1 MIMGKF
7 HMIPLKT
14 NNYKQ
19 MKAKQ
24 HIFLV
29 EDDLSFGAVLKSY
42 LELNEYEVTWVDDG
56 KFAIEKFRNGSYQIC
71 LLDVMLPNVDGFT
84 IGAEIRK
91 IDKEIPMVFLTAKS
105 LKEDILKGYNIG
117 ADDYITKPFDT
128 EVLLCKIEAIIKRQ
142 SGQPVKEAVIFTI
155 GSYTFDSQLRFISR
169 GKKRQNLSP
178 KEADLLRLLCLNKN
192 ELLPRETALRKIWGD
207 DGYFTARSM
216 DVFITKLRKYLSADS
231 NIEIK
236 NIHGSG
242 FLLEVKTYSE
252 NKK

>member
-1 MIMGKF
+1 M
-7 HMIPLKT
+7 T
-14 NNYKQ
+14 Q
-19 MKAKQ
+19 KQ

-56 KFAIEKFRNGSYQIC
+56 KYAVDKFKAGSFQIC
-71 LLDVMLPNVDGFT
+71 ILDVMLPNVDGFT

-91 IDKEIPMVFLTAKS
+91 LDKDIPMVFLTAKA

-128 EVLLCKIEAIIKRQ
+128 EVLLCKIQAIIKRQ
-142 SGQPVKEAVIFTI
+142 STDQVSEETLFSI
-155 GSYTFDSQLRFISR
+155 GSYEFDSKLRSISR
-169 GKKRQNLSP
+169 NGEKQKLSP
-178 KEADLLRLLCLNKN
+178 KESDLLKLLCQNKN
-192 ELLPRETALRKIWGD
+192 ELLSRETALQKIWGE

-216 DVFITKLRKYLSADS
+216 DVFITKLRKYLKDDS

-242 FLLEVKTYSE
+242 FLLEVRD
-252 NKK
+252 